1 MAKFEIADEITSENE
16 GGYTDNPNDSGN
28 WTSGKV
34 GVGQLIGTKYGI
46 SAPVLSSTLKR
57 VATLF
62 DMQSLSHEA
71 AKSIRKKLYWD
82 KVKGDEIKSQEMAN
96 SIYDSAINMGVGTA
110 IKLAQRAAS
119 IDETGI
125 MDQKTLKALN
135 G

>member
-28 WTSGKV
+28 WTGGKI

-46 SAPVLSSTLKR
+46 SAPVLSSNLKR

-62 DMQSLSHEA
+62 DMQSLSHEDA
-71 AKSIRKKLYWD
+71 MAIRKKLYWD
-82 KVKGDEIKSQEMAN
+82 KVKGNEINNQNIAN